1 MMQTMKKYYIGL
13 LTVVMLFTCCGSRTM
28 QQLEQLETRI
38 DHVPDSVLHELSSM
52 DGTIKWGEAR
62 ALHALL
68 TVRAQDKC
76 DLLTGNDSLITIAT
90 NYYGKR
96 GNPERRLFA
105 HIYAGRV
112 YSAAGNSQKAIELY
126 TEALKYEDQT
136 DNYYALGL
144 LYSDIATEYS
154 WAYDYVQAIE
164 NKKQALYYYEQ
175 AGKERHQI
183 LAKSSLGL
191 YYLNSNNYVEA
202 EPYLTEVLAW
212 GELNDDEY
220 IVKNTLGDLCSL
232 YDETRNYEKLSK
244 IYTAYPLEKLEQ
256 NSRNYG
262 IASFYYIQQNNP
274 EQANELL
281 QKAWELSKT
290 PTDTS
295 FLWHRQYL
303 INKYQN
309 NINVAL
315 RSAEELAIYN
325 DSLSKISQLE
335 LLLKAQRDY
344 YQSELQLSEIK
355 NQNRRLTIVLLLF
368 STLLIFFIPWFI
380 YKNRARMR
388 EDRIREHVDALN
400 ELRYKLS
407 KKDEQMNETVQALQ
421 TQKSNART
429 LEIKLSELFHEQ
441 YKMLNDLC
449 ATYYANPKNKNKI
462 VQEFESVVEGFS
474 GNDYFKLEELIN
486 KYKNDVIFLLRR
498 ELPNFKENDYKL
510 ICYFCAGFSIKT
522 ISVITKKTED
532 TLWVYKGRLIKK
544 ILESDAPSKGI
555 ILANI
560 PQNTKTNS

>member
-1 MMQTMKKYYIGL
+1 MNKTLLLGVVSIMLIGCGNNTMR
-13 LTVVMLFTCCGSRTM
+13 S
-28 QQLEQLETRI
+28 LEQLETRI

-96 GNPERRLFA
+96 GTPERRLFA

-144 LYSDIATEYS
+144 LYSDIALEYS
-154 WAYDYVQAIE
+154 WAYDYAQAIE
-164 NKKQALYYYEQ
+164 NMEKSLNYYEQ

-183 LAKSSLGL
+183 LSKSSLGL

-220 IVKNTLGDLCSL
+220 IVKNTMGYLCSL

-244 IYTAYPLEKLEQ
+244 IYAAHPLEKLEQ

-262 IASFYYIQQNNP
+262 IASYYYIQQNNP
-274 EQANELL
+274 EKATELL
-281 QKAWELSKT
+281 QKAWNLSKT

-295 FLWHRQYL
+295 FLWHREYKINNNLGDYKNAL
-303 INKYQN
+303 INFKHLFY
-309 NINVAL
+309 
-315 RSAEELAIYN
+315 YH
-325 DSLSKISQLE
+325 DSLLGKTLQQP
-335 LLLKAQRDY
+335 LLKAQRDY

-355 NQNRRLTIVLLLF
+355 NQNRRLTIVLLSF
-368 STLLIFFIPWFI
+368 SALLIFFIPWFI
-380 YKNRARMR
+380 YKNRVRMR

-441 YKMLNDLC
+441 YKILNDLC
-449 ATYYANPKNKNKI
+449 ATYYENSKNKNKI

-498 ELPNFKENDYKL
+498 ELPNFKEKDFKL
-510 ICYFCAGFSIKT
+510 LCYFCAGFSVKT
-522 ISVITKKTED
+522 ISVITKQKEE

-544 ILESDAPSKGI
+544 ILESDAPSKDI

>member
-1 MMQTMKKYYIGL
+1 MLIGCGNNTMR
-13 LTVVMLFTCCGSRTM
+13 S
-28 QQLEQLETRI
+28 LEQLETRI

-52 DGTIKWGEAR
+52 DATIKWGEAR

-96 GNPERRLFA
+96 GTPERRLFA

-144 LYSDIATEYS
+144 LYSDIALEYS
-154 WAYDYVQAIE
+154 WAYDYAQAIE
-164 NKKQALYYYEQ
+164 NMEKSLNYYEQ

-183 LAKSSLGL
+183 LSKSSLGL

-220 IVKNTLGDLCSL
+220 IVKNTMGYLCSL

-244 IYTAYPLEKLEQ
+244 LYAAYPLEKLEQ

-262 IASFYYIQQNNP
+262 IASYYYIQQNNP
-274 EQANELL
+274 EKATELL
-281 QKAWELSKT
+281 QKAWNLSKT

-295 FLWHRQYL
+295 FLWHREYKINNNLGDYKNAL
-303 INKYQN
+303 INFKHLFY
-309 NINVAL
+309 
-315 RSAEELAIYN
+315 YH
-325 DSLSKISQLE
+325 DSLLGKTLQQP
-335 LLLKAQRDY
+335 LLKAQRDY

-355 NQNRRLTIVLLLF
+355 NQNRRLTIVLLSF
-368 STLLIFFIPWFI
+368 SALLIFFIPWFI
-380 YKNRARMR
+380 YKNRVRMR

-449 ATYYANPKNKNKI
+449 ATYYANSKNKNKI

-498 ELPNFKENDYKL
+498 ELPNFKEKDFKL
-510 ICYFCAGFSIKT
+510 LCYFCAGFSVKT
-522 ISVITKKTED
+522 ISVITKQKEE

-544 ILESDAPSKGI
+544 ILESDAPSKDI

>member
-1 MMQTMKKYYIGL
+1 MQTMKKYYIGL

-28 QQLEQLETRI
+28 RSLEQLETRI
-38 DHVPDSVLHELSSM
+38 DHVPDLVLHELSSM
-52 DGTIKWGEAR
+52 DATIKWGEAR

-76 DLLTGNDSLITIAT
+76 DMLTGNDSLITIAT

-96 GNPERRLFA
+96 GNLERRLFA

-154 WAYDYVQAIE
+154 WAYDYAQAIE
-164 NKKQALYYYEQ
+164 NMKKSLNYYEQ

-244 IYTAYPLEKLEQ
+244 IYAAYPLELLEQ

-274 EQANELL
+274 EQATELL

-295 FLWHRQYL
+295 FLWHREYKINNNLGDYKNAL
-303 INKYQN
+303 INFKHLFY
-309 NINVAL
+309 
-315 RSAEELAIYN
+315 YH
-325 DSLSKISQLE
+325 DSLLGKTLQQP
-335 LLLKAQRDY
+335 LLKAQRDY

-355 NQNRRLTIVLLLF
+355 NQNRRLTIVLLSF
-368 STLLIFFIPWFI
+368 SALLIFFIPWFI
-380 YKNRARMR
+380 YKNRVRMR

-449 ATYYANPKNKNKI
+449 ATYYANSKNKNKI

-498 ELPNFKENDYKL
+498 ELPNFKEKDFKL
-510 ICYFCAGFSIKT
+510 LCYFCAGFSVKT
-522 ISVITKKTED
+522 ISVITKQKEE

-544 ILESDAPSKGI
+544 ILESDAPSKDI

>member
-1 MMQTMKKYYIGL
+1 MNKTLLLGVVSIMLIGCGNNTMR
-13 LTVVMLFTCCGSRTM
+13 S
-28 QQLEQLETRI
+28 LEQLETRI
-38 DHVPDSVLHELSSM
+38 DHVPDSVLSVLNSM
-52 DGTIKWGEAR
+52 ESGFLTGEPR
-62 ALHALL
+62 ALYALL

-96 GNPERRLFA
+96 GNLERRLFA

-164 NKKQALYYYEQ
+164 NKKQALYYYGQ

-191 YYLNSNNYVEA
+191 YYLNSSNYVEA
-202 EPYLTEVLAW
+202 ERYLTEVLAW

-220 IVKNTLGDLCSL
+220 IVKKTLGNLCSL

-244 IYTAYPLEKLEQ
+244 IYAAYPLEKLEQ

-262 IASFYYIQQNNP
+262 IASYYYIQQNNP
-274 EQANELL
+274 EKATELL

-315 RSAEELAIYN
+315 RSTEELAIYN

-355 NQNRRLTIVLLLF
+355 NQNRRLTIVLLSF

-380 YKNRARMR
+380 YKNRVRMR

-449 ATYYANPKNKNKI
+449 ATYYENSKNKNKI

-522 ISVITKKTED
+522 ISVITKKKED

>member
-1 MMQTMKKYYIGL
+1 MY
-13 LTVVMLFTCCGSRTM
+13 
-28 QQLEQLETRI
+28 QLEQLEARI
-38 DHVPDSVLHELSSM
+38 DSVPDSVLTVLNSM
-52 DGTIKWGEAR
+52 ESGFRTGEPR

-96 GNPERRLFA
+96 GNLERRLFA

-144 LYSDIATEYS
+144 LYSDIALEYS

-164 NKKQALYYYEQ
+164 NMEKSLNYYEQ

-191 YYLNSNNYVEA
+191 YYLNSSNYVEA
-202 EPYLTEVLAW
+202 ERYLTEVLAW

-220 IVKNTLGDLCSL
+220 IVKKTLGNLCSL

-244 IYTAYPLEKLEQ
+244 IYAAYPLEKLEQ

-262 IASFYYIQQNNP
+262 IASYYYIQQNNP
-274 EQANELL
+274 EKATELL

-315 RSAEELAIYN
+315 RSTEELAIYN

-355 NQNRRLTIVLLLF
+355 NQNRRLTIVLLSF

-380 YKNRARMR
+380 YKNRVRMR

-449 ATYYANPKNKNKI
+449 ATYYENSKNKNKI

-522 ISVITKKTED
+522 ISVITKKKED

>member
-1 MMQTMKKYYIGL
+1 MNKTLLLGVVSIMLIG
-13 LTVVMLFTCCGSRTM
+13 CGSRTM
-28 QQLEQLETRI
+28 QQLEQLEARI
-38 DHVPDSVLHELSSM
+38 DYVPDSVLSVLDSM
-52 DGTIKWGEAR
+52 ESGFRTGEAR

-76 DLLTGNDSLITIAT
+76 DLLTGNDSIITIAT

-96 GNPERRLFA
+96 GNPERRLFT

-126 TEALKYEDQT
+126 TEALKYKDQT

-164 NKKQALYYYEQ
+164 YMDKALLYYERTQ
-175 AGKERHQI
+175 KERHKV
-183 LAKSSLGL
+183 LAKASLGL
-191 YYLNSNNYVEA
+191 YHLNNHNHQKAEHYLK
-202 EPYLTEVLAW
+202 EVLAW
-212 GELNDDEY
+212 GELNSDKY
-220 IVKNTLGDLCSL
+220 IITIALSRLCSI
-232 YDETRNYEKLSK
+232 YDETSNYLQLSK
-244 IYTAYPLEKLEQ
+244 LYANYPLEMLEQ

-262 IASFYYIQQNNP
+262 IASYYYIQQNNP
-274 EQANELL
+274 EKATELL

-295 FLWHRQYL
+295 FLWHREYKINNNLGDYKNAL
-303 INKYQN
+303 INFKHLFYYQ
-309 NINVAL
+309 
-315 RSAEELAIYN
+315 
-325 DSLSKISQLE
+325 DSLLGKTLQQP
-335 LLLKAQRDY
+335 LLKAQRDY

-355 NQNRRLTIVLLLF
+355 NQNRRLTIVLLSF

-380 YKNRARMR
+380 YKNRVRMR

-449 ATYYANPKNKNKI
+449 ATYYENSKNKNKI

-498 ELPNFKENDYKL
+498 ELPNFKEKDFRL
-510 ICYFCAGFSIKT
+510 LCYFCAGFSVKT
-522 ISVITKKTED
+522 ISVITKKKED

>member
-1 MMQTMKKYYIGL
+1 MNKTLLLGVVSIMLIGCGNNTMR
-13 LTVVMLFTCCGSRTM
+13 S
-28 QQLEQLETRI
+28 LEQLETRI

-76 DLLTGNDSLITIAT
+76 DLLTGNDSIITIAT

-96 GNPERRLFA
+96 GNLERRLFA

-126 TEALKYEDQT
+126 TEVLKYEDQT

-144 LYSDIATEYS
+144 LYSDIALEYS
-154 WAYDYVQAIE
+154 WAYDYAQAIE
-164 NKKQALYYYEQ
+164 NMEKSLNYYEQ

-262 IASFYYIQQNNP
+262 IASYYYIQQNNP

-295 FLWHRQYL
+295 FLWHREYKINNNLGDYKNAL
-303 INKYQN
+303 INFKHLFY
-309 NINVAL
+309 
-315 RSAEELAIYN
+315 YH
-325 DSLSKISQLE
+325 DSLLGKTLQQP
-335 LLLKAQRDY
+335 LLKAQRDY

-355 NQNRRLTIVLLLF
+355 NQNRRLTIVLLSF

-380 YKNRARMR
+380 YKNRVRMR
-388 EDRIREHVDALN
+388 EDRIREQVDALN

-449 ATYYANPKNKNKI
+449 ATYYENSKNKNKI

-522 ISVITKKTED
+522 ISVITKKKED

>member
-1 MMQTMKKYYIGL
+1 MLIGCGNNTMR
-13 LTVVMLFTCCGSRTM
+13 S
-28 QQLEQLETRI
+28 LEQLETRI

-52 DGTIKWGEAR
+52 DATIKWGEAR

-96 GNPERRLFA
+96 GTPERRLFA

-144 LYSDIATEYS
+144 LYSDIALEYS
-154 WAYDYVQAIE
+154 WAYDYAQAIE
-164 NKKQALYYYEQ
+164 NMEKSLNYYEQ

-183 LAKSSLGL
+183 LSKSSLGL

-220 IVKNTLGDLCSL
+220 IVKNTMGYLCSL

-244 IYTAYPLEKLEQ
+244 IYAAYPLEKLEQ

-262 IASFYYIQQNNP
+262 IASYYYIQQNNP
-274 EQANELL
+274 EKATELL
-281 QKAWELSKT
+281 QKAWNLSKT

-295 FLWHRQYL
+295 FLWHREYKINNNLGDYKNAL
-303 INKYQN
+303 INFKHLFY
-309 NINVAL
+309 
-315 RSAEELAIYN
+315 YH
-325 DSLSKISQLE
+325 DSLLGKTLQQP
-335 LLLKAQRDY
+335 LLKAQRDY

-355 NQNRRLTIVLLLF
+355 NQNRRLTIVLLSF
-368 STLLIFFIPWFI
+368 SALLIFFIPWFI
-380 YKNRARMR
+380 YKNRVRMR

-449 ATYYANPKNKNKI
+449 ATYYANSKNKNKI

-498 ELPNFKENDYKL
+498 ELPNFKEKDFKL
-510 ICYFCAGFSIKT
+510 LCYFCAGFSVKT
-522 ISVITKKTED
+522 ISVITKQKEE

-544 ILESDAPSKGI
+544 ILESDAPSKDI

>member
-1 MMQTMKKYYIGL
+1 MNKTLLLGVVSIMLIGCGNNTMR
-13 LTVVMLFTCCGSRTM
+13 S
-28 QQLEQLETRI
+28 LEQLETRI
-38 DHVPDSVLHELSSM
+38 DHVPDSVLSVLNSM
-52 DGTIKWGEAR
+52 ESGFLTGEPR
-62 ALHALL
+62 ALYALL

-96 GNPERRLFA
+96 GNLERRLFA
-105 HIYAGRV
+105 HFYAGRV

-164 NKKQALYYYEQ
+164 NKKQTLYYYEQ

-191 YYLNSNNYVEA
+191 YYLNSNNYVDA

-220 IVKNTLGDLCSL
+220 IVKNTLGNLCSL

-244 IYTAYPLEKLEQ
+244 IYAAYPLEKLEQ

-274 EQANELL
+274 EKATELL

-421 TQKSNART
+421 TQKLNART

-441 YKMLNDLC
+441 YKILNDLC
-449 ATYYANPKNKNKI
+449 ATYYANSKNKNKI

-522 ISVITKKTED
+522 ISVITKKKED
-532 TLWVYKGRLIKK
+532 TLWVYKGRLIKT

>member
-1 MMQTMKKYYIGL
+1 MNKTLLLGVVSIMLIGCGNNTMR
-13 LTVVMLFTCCGSRTM
+13 S
-28 QQLEQLETRI
+28 LEQLETRI

-52 DGTIKWGEAR
+52 DATIKWGEAR

-96 GNPERRLFA
+96 GTPERRLFA

-144 LYSDIATEYS
+144 LYSDIALEYS
-154 WAYDYVQAIE
+154 WAYDYAQAIE
-164 NKKQALYYYEQ
+164 NMEKSLNYYEQ

-183 LAKSSLGL
+183 LSKSSLGL

-220 IVKNTLGDLCSL
+220 IVKNTMGYLCSL

-244 IYTAYPLEKLEQ
+244 IYAAYPLEKLEQ

-262 IASFYYIQQNNP
+262 IASYYYIQQNNP
-274 EQANELL
+274 EKATELL
-281 QKAWELSKT
+281 QKAWNLSKT

-295 FLWHRQYL
+295 FLWHREYKINNNLGDYKNAL
-303 INKYQN
+303 INFKHLFY
-309 NINVAL
+309 
-315 RSAEELAIYN
+315 YH
-325 DSLSKISQLE
+325 DSLLGKTLQQP
-335 LLLKAQRDY
+335 LLKAQRDY

-355 NQNRRLTIVLLLF
+355 NQNRRLTIVLF
-368 STLLIFFIPWFI
+368 SFSALLIFFIPWFI
-380 YKNRARMR
+380 YKNRVRMR

-449 ATYYANPKNKNKI
+449 ATYYANSKNKNKI

-498 ELPNFKENDYKL
+498 ELPNFKEKDFKL
-510 ICYFCAGFSIKT
+510 LCYFCAGFSVKT
-522 ISVITKKTED
+522 ISVITKQKEE

-544 ILESDAPSKGI
+544 ILESDAPSKDI

>member
-1 MMQTMKKYYIGL
+1 MQTMKKYYIGL

-52 DGTIKWGEAR
+52 DATIKWGEAR

-96 GNPERRLFA
+96 GTPERRLFA

-144 LYSDIATEYS
+144 LYSDIALEYS
-154 WAYDYVQAIE
+154 WAYDYAQAIE
-164 NKKQALYYYEQ
+164 NMEKSLNYYEQ

-183 LAKSSLGL
+183 LSKSSLGL

-220 IVKNTLGDLCSL
+220 IVKNTMGYLCSL

-244 IYTAYPLEKLEQ
+244 IYAAYPLEKLEQ

-262 IASFYYIQQNNP
+262 IASYYYIQQNNP
-274 EQANELL
+274 EKATELL
-281 QKAWELSKT
+281 QKAWNLSKT

-295 FLWHRQYL
+295 FLWHREYKINNNLGDYKNAL
-303 INKYQN
+303 INFKHLFY
-309 NINVAL
+309 
-315 RSAEELAIYN
+315 YH
-325 DSLSKISQLE
+325 DSLLGKTLQQP
-335 LLLKAQRDY
+335 LLKAQRDY

-355 NQNRRLTIVLLLF
+355 NQNRRLTIVLLSF
-368 STLLIFFIPWFI
+368 SALLIFFIPWFI
-380 YKNRARMR
+380 YKNRVRMR

-449 ATYYANPKNKNKI
+449 ATYYANSKNKNKI

-498 ELPNFKENDYKL
+498 ELPNFKEKDFKL
-510 ICYFCAGFSIKT
+510 LCYFCAGFSVKT
-522 ISVITKKTED
+522 ISVITKQKEE

-544 ILESDAPSKGI
+544 ILESDAPSKDI

>member
-1 MMQTMKKYYIGL
+1 MIGCWAHARRKFVEALDEDKKHASEALVYIGKL
-13 LTVVMLFTCCGSRTM
+13 YGIEKEM
-28 QQLEQLETRI
+28 QE
-38 DHVPDSVLHELSSM
+38 V
-52 DGTIKWGEAR
+52 
-62 ALHALL
+62 
-68 TVRAQDKC
+68 
-76 DLLTGNDSLITIAT
+76 
-90 NYYGKR
+90 
-96 GNPERRLFA
+96 
-105 HIYAGRV
+105 
-112 YSAAGNSQKAIELY
+112 
-126 TEALKYEDQT
+126 
-136 DNYYALGL
+136 GL
-144 LYSDIATEYS
+144 LYSDIALEYS
-154 WAYDYVQAIE
+154 WAYDYAQAIE
-164 NKKQALYYYEQ
+164 NMKKSLNYYEQ

-244 IYTAYPLEKLEQ
+244 IYAAYPLELLEQ

-274 EQANELL
+274 EQATELL

-295 FLWHRQYL
+295 FLWHREYKINNNLGDYKNAL
-303 INKYQN
+303 INFKHLFY
-309 NINVAL
+309 
-315 RSAEELAIYN
+315 YH
-325 DSLSKISQLE
+325 DSLLGKTLQQP
-335 LLLKAQRDY
+335 LLKAQRDY

-355 NQNRRLTIVLLLF
+355 NQNRRLTIVLLSF
-368 STLLIFFIPWFI
+368 SALLIFFIPWFI
-380 YKNRARMR
+380 YKNRVRMR

-441 YKMLNDLC
+441 YKILNDLC
-449 ATYYANPKNKNKI
+449 ATYYENSKNKNKI

-498 ELPNFKENDYKL
+498 ELPNFKEKDFRL
-510 ICYFCAGFSIKT
+510 LCYFCAGFSVKT
-522 ISVITKKTED
+522 ISVITKKKED

>member
-1 MMQTMKKYYIGL
+1 MLIGCGNNTMR
-13 LTVVMLFTCCGSRTM
+13 S
-28 QQLEQLETRI
+28 LEQLETRI

-76 DLLTGNDSLITIAT
+76 DLLTGNDSIITIAT

-96 GNPERRLFA
+96 GNLERRLFA

-126 TEALKYEDQT
+126 TEALKYKDQT

-144 LYSDIATEYS
+144 LYSDIALEYS
-154 WAYDYVQAIE
+154 WAYDYAQAIE
-164 NKKQALYYYEQ
+164 NMKKSLNYYEQ

-244 IYTAYPLEKLEQ
+244 IYAAYPLELLEQ

-274 EQANELL
+274 EQATELL

-295 FLWHRQYL
+295 FLWHREYKINNNLGDYKNAL
-303 INKYQN
+303 INFKHLFY
-309 NINVAL
+309 
-315 RSAEELAIYN
+315 YH
-325 DSLSKISQLE
+325 DSLLGKTLQQP
-335 LLLKAQRDY
+335 LLKAQRDY

-355 NQNRRLTIVLLLF
+355 NQNRRLTIVLLSF
-368 STLLIFFIPWFI
+368 SALLIFFIPWFI
-380 YKNRARMR
+380 YKNRVRMR

-441 YKMLNDLC
+441 YKILNDLC
-449 ATYYANPKNKNKI
+449 ATYYENSKNKNKI

-498 ELPNFKENDYKL
+498 ELPNFKEKDFKL
-510 ICYFCAGFSIKT
+510 LCYFCAGFSVKT
-522 ISVITKKTED
+522 ISVITKQKEE

-544 ILESDAPSKGI
+544 ILESDAPSKDI

>member
-1 MMQTMKKYYIGL
+1 MNKTLLLGVVSIMLIGCGNNTMR
-13 LTVVMLFTCCGSRTM
+13 S
-28 QQLEQLETRI
+28 LEQLETRI

-76 DLLTGNDSLITIAT
+76 DLLTGNDSIITIAT

-96 GNPERRLFA
+96 GNLERRLFA

-144 LYSDIATEYS
+144 LYSDIALEYS

-164 NKKQALYYYEQ
+164 NMEKSLNYYEQ

-202 EPYLTEVLAW
+202 ERYLTEVLAW

-220 IVKNTLGDLCSL
+220 IVKKTLGNLCSL

-244 IYTAYPLEKLEQ
+244 IYAAYPLEKLEQ

-262 IASFYYIQQNNP
+262 IASYYYIQQNNP
-274 EQANELL
+274 EKATELL

-355 NQNRRLTIVLLLF
+355 NQNRRLTIVLLSF

-380 YKNRARMR
+380 YKNRVRMR

-449 ATYYANPKNKNKI
+449 ATYYENSKNKNKI

-522 ISVITKKTED
+522 ISVITKKKED

>member
-1 MMQTMKKYYIGL
+1 MNKTLLLGVVSIMLIGCGNNTMR
-13 LTVVMLFTCCGSRTM
+13 S
-28 QQLEQLETRI
+28 LEQLEARI
-38 DHVPDSVLHELSSM
+38 DHVPDSVLSVLNSM
-52 DGTIKWGEAR
+52 ESGFLTGEPR
-62 ALHALL
+62 ALYALL

-126 TEALKYEDQT
+126 TEALKYKDQT

-164 NKKQALYYYEQ
+164 NKKQALYYYGQ

-191 YYLNSNNYVEA
+191 YYLNSSNYVEA
-202 EPYLTEVLAW
+202 ERYLTEVLAW

-220 IVKNTLGDLCSL
+220 IVKKTLGNLCSL

-244 IYTAYPLEKLEQ
+244 IYAAYPLEKLEQ

-262 IASFYYIQQNNP
+262 IASYYYIQQNNP
-274 EQANELL
+274 EKATELL

-315 RSAEELAIYN
+315 RSTEELAIYN

-355 NQNRRLTIVLLLF
+355 NQNRRLTIVLLSF

-380 YKNRARMR
+380 YKNRVRMR

-449 ATYYANPKNKNKI
+449 ATYYENSKNKNKI

-498 ELPNFKENDYKL
+498 ELSNFKENDYKL

-522 ISVITKKTED
+522 ISVITKKKED

>member
-1 MMQTMKKYYIGL
+1 MQTMKKYYIGL

-38 DHVPDSVLHELSSM
+38 DHVPDSVLSVLNSM
-52 DGTIKWGEAR
+52 ESGFLTGEPR

-144 LYSDIATEYS
+144 LYSDIALEYS
-154 WAYDYVQAIE
+154 WAYDYAQAIE
-164 NKKQALYYYEQ
+164 NMKKSLNYYEQ

-244 IYTAYPLEKLEQ
+244 IYAAYPLELLEQ

-274 EQANELL
+274 EQATELL

-295 FLWHRQYL
+295 FLWHREYKINNNLGDYKNAL
-303 INKYQN
+303 INFKHLFYYQ
-309 NINVAL
+309 
-315 RSAEELAIYN
+315 
-325 DSLSKISQLE
+325 DSLLGKTLQQP
-335 LLLKAQRDY
+335 LLKAQRDY

-355 NQNRRLTIVLLLF
+355 NQNRRLTIVLLSF

-380 YKNRARMR
+380 YKNRVRMR

-441 YKMLNDLC
+441 YKILNDLC
-449 ATYYANPKNKNKI
+449 ATYYENSKNKNKI

-498 ELPNFKENDYKL
+498 ELPNFKEKDFRL
-510 ICYFCAGFSIKT
+510 LCYFCAGFSVKT
-522 ISVITKKTED
+522 ISVITKKKED

>member
-1 MMQTMKKYYIGL
+1 MKKYIEL
-13 LTVVMLFTCCGSRTM
+13 LVALMLFTCCGSRTM
-28 QQLEQLETRI
+28 QQLEQLEARI
-38 DHVPDSVLHELSSM
+38 DYVPDSVLSVLDSM
-52 DGTIKWGEAR
+52 ESGFRTGEPR

-96 GNPERRLFA
+96 GTPERRLFA

-164 NKKQALYYYEQ
+164 NKKQALYYYGQ

-191 YYLNSNNYVEA
+191 YYLNSSNYVEA
-202 EPYLTEVLAW
+202 ERYLTEVLAW

-220 IVKNTLGDLCSL
+220 IVKKTLGNLCSL

-244 IYTAYPLEKLEQ
+244 IYAAYPLEKLEQ

-262 IASFYYIQQNNP
+262 IASYYYIQQNNP
-274 EQANELL
+274 EKATELL

-315 RSAEELAIYN
+315 RSTEELAIYN

-355 NQNRRLTIVLLLF
+355 NQNRRLTIVLLSF

-380 YKNRARMR
+380 YKNRMRMR

-449 ATYYANPKNKNKI
+449 ATYYENSKNKNKI

-522 ISVITKKTED
+522 ISVITKKKED

>member
-1 MMQTMKKYYIGL
+1 MNKTLLLGVVSIMLIGCGNNTMR
-13 LTVVMLFTCCGSRTM
+13 S
-28 QQLEQLETRI
+28 LEQLERRI
-38 DHVPDSVLHELSSM
+38 DHVPDSVLSVLDSM
-52 DGTIKWGEAR
+52 ESGFRTGEAR

-76 DLLTGNDSLITIAT
+76 DLLTGNDSLITKAT

-105 HIYAGRV
+105 HFYAGRV

-164 NKKQALYYYEQ
+164 NMEKSLNYYEQ

-183 LAKSSLGL
+183 LSKSSLGL

-220 IVKNTLGDLCSL
+220 IVKNTMGYLCSL

-244 IYTAYPLEKLEQ
+244 IYAAYPLEKLEQ

-262 IASFYYIQQNNP
+262 IASYYYIQQNNP
-274 EQANELL
+274 EKATELL
-281 QKAWELSKT
+281 QKAWNLSKT

-295 FLWHRQYL
+295 FLWHREYKINNNLGDYKNAL
-303 INKYQN
+303 INFKHLFY
-309 NINVAL
+309 
-315 RSAEELAIYN
+315 YH
-325 DSLSKISQLE
+325 DSLLGKTLQQP
-335 LLLKAQRDY
+335 LLKAQRDY

-355 NQNRRLTIVLLLF
+355 NQNRRLTIVLLSF
-368 STLLIFFIPWFI
+368 SALLIFFIPWFI
-380 YKNRARMR
+380 YKNRVRMR

-449 ATYYANPKNKNKI
+449 ATYYANSKNKNKI

-498 ELPNFKENDYKL
+498 ELPNFKEKDFKL
-510 ICYFCAGFSIKT
+510 LCYFCAGFSVKT
-522 ISVITKKTED
+522 ISVITKQKEE

-544 ILESDAPSKGI
+544 ILESDAPSKDI

>member
-1 MMQTMKKYYIGL
+1 MNKTLLLGVVSIMLIGCGNNTMR
-13 LTVVMLFTCCGSRTM
+13 S
-28 QQLEQLETRI
+28 LEQLETRI

-52 DGTIKWGEAR
+52 DATIKWGEAR

-96 GNPERRLFA
+96 GTPERRLFA

-144 LYSDIATEYS
+144 LYSDIALEYS
-154 WAYDYVQAIE
+154 WAYDYAQAIE
-164 NKKQALYYYEQ
+164 NMEKSLNYYEQ

-183 LAKSSLGL
+183 LSKSSLGL

-220 IVKNTLGDLCSL
+220 IVKNTMGYLCSL

-244 IYTAYPLEKLEQ
+244 IYAAYPLEKLEQ

-262 IASFYYIQQNNP
+262 IASYYYIQQNNP
-274 EQANELL
+274 EKATELL
-281 QKAWELSKT
+281 QKAWNLSKT

-295 FLWHRQYL
+295 FLWHREYKINNNLGDYKNAL
-303 INKYQN
+303 INFKHLFY
-309 NINVAL
+309 
-315 RSAEELAIYN
+315 YH
-325 DSLSKISQLE
+325 DSLLGKTLQQP
-335 LLLKAQRDY
+335 LLKAQRDY

-355 NQNRRLTIVLLLF
+355 NQNRRLTIVLLSF
-368 STLLIFFIPWFI
+368 SALLIFFIPWFI
-380 YKNRARMR
+380 YKNRVRMR

-449 ATYYANPKNKNKI
+449 ATYYANSKNKNKI

-498 ELPNFKENDYKL
+498 ELPNFKEKDFRL
-510 ICYFCAGFSIKT
+510 LCYFCAGFSVKT
-522 ISVITKKTED
+522 ISVITKKKED

>member
-1 MMQTMKKYYIGL
+1 MNKTLLLGVVSIMLIGCGNNTMR
-13 LTVVMLFTCCGSRTM
+13 S
-28 QQLEQLETRI
+28 LEQLETRI
-38 DHVPDSVLHELSSM
+38 DHVPDSVLSVLNSM
-52 DGTIKWGEAR
+52 ESGFLTGEPR
-62 ALHALL
+62 ALYALL
-68 TVRAQDKC
+68 TVRSQDKC

-126 TEALKYEDQT
+126 TEALKFEDQT

-144 LYSDIATEYS
+144 LYSDIALEYS
-154 WAYDYVQAIE
+154 WAYDYAQAIE
-164 NKKQALYYYEQ
+164 NMEKSLNYYEQ

-262 IASFYYIQQNNP
+262 IASYYYIQQNNP
-274 EQANELL
+274 EQATELL

-295 FLWHRQYL
+295 FLWHREYKINNNLGDYKNAL
-303 INKYQN
+303 INFKHLFY
-309 NINVAL
+309 
-315 RSAEELAIYN
+315 YH
-325 DSLSKISQLE
+325 DSLLGKTLQQP
-335 LLLKAQRDY
+335 LLKAQRDY

-355 NQNRRLTIVLLLF
+355 NQNRRLTIVLLSF

-380 YKNRARMR
+380 YKNRVRMR

-449 ATYYANPKNKNKI
+449 ATYYENSKNKNKI

-474 GNDYFKLEELIN
+474 GKDYFKLEELIN

-498 ELPNFKENDYKL
+498 ELLNFKEKDFRL
-510 ICYFCAGFSIKT
+510 LCYFCAGFSVKT
-522 ISVITKKTED
+522 ISVITKQKED

>member
-1 MMQTMKKYYIGL
+1 MNKTLLLGVVSIMLIGCGNNTMR
-13 LTVVMLFTCCGSRTM
+13 S
-28 QQLEQLETRI
+28 LEQLETRI

-76 DLLTGNDSLITIAT
+76 DLLTGNDSIITIAT

-126 TEALKYEDQT
+126 TEALKYKDQT

-144 LYSDIATEYS
+144 LYSDIALEYS
-154 WAYDYVQAIE
+154 WAYDYAQAIE
-164 NKKQALYYYEQ
+164 NMKKSLNYYEQ

-244 IYTAYPLEKLEQ
+244 IYAAYPLELLEQ

-274 EQANELL
+274 EQATELL

-295 FLWHRQYL
+295 FLWHREYKINNNLGDYKNAL
-303 INKYQN
+303 INFKHLFY
-309 NINVAL
+309 
-315 RSAEELAIYN
+315 YH
-325 DSLSKISQLE
+325 DSLLGKTLQQP
-335 LLLKAQRDY
+335 LLKAQRDY

-355 NQNRRLTIVLLLF
+355 NQNRRLTIVLLSF
-368 STLLIFFIPWFI
+368 SALLIFFIPWFI
-380 YKNRARMR
+380 YKNRVRMR

-441 YKMLNDLC
+441 YKMLNDMC
-449 ATYYANPKNKNKI
+449 ATYYANSKNKNKI

-498 ELPNFKENDYKL
+498 ELPNFKEKDFKL
-510 ICYFCAGFSIKT
+510 LCYFCAGFSVKT
-522 ISVITKKTED
+522 ISVITKKKED

-544 ILESDAPSKGI
+544 ILESDAPSKDI

>member
-1 MMQTMKKYYIGL
+1 MNKTLLLGVVSIMLIGCGNNTMR
-13 LTVVMLFTCCGSRTM
+13 S
-28 QQLEQLETRI
+28 LEQLETRI

-52 DGTIKWGEAR
+52 DATIKWGEAR

-96 GNPERRLFA
+96 GTPERRLFA

-144 LYSDIATEYS
+144 LYSDIALEYS
-154 WAYDYVQAIE
+154 WAYDYAQAIE
-164 NKKQALYYYEQ
+164 NMEKSLNYYEQ

-183 LAKSSLGL
+183 LSKSSLGL

-220 IVKNTLGDLCSL
+220 IVKNTMGYLCSL

-244 IYTAYPLEKLEQ
+244 IYAAYPLEKLEQ

-262 IASFYYIQQNNP
+262 IASYYYIQQNNP
-274 EQANELL
+274 EKATELL
-281 QKAWELSKT
+281 QKAWNLSKT

-295 FLWHRQYL
+295 FLWHREYKINNNLGDYKNAL
-303 INKYQN
+303 INFKHLFY
-309 NINVAL
+309 
-315 RSAEELAIYN
+315 YH
-325 DSLSKISQLE
+325 DSLLGKTLQQP
-335 LLLKAQRDY
+335 LLKAQRDY

-355 NQNRRLTIVLLLF
+355 NQNRRLTIVLLSF
-368 STLLIFFIPWFI
+368 SALLIFFIPWFI
-380 YKNRARMR
+380 YKNRVRMR

-449 ATYYANPKNKNKI
+449 ATYYANSKNKNKI

-498 ELPNFKENDYKL
+498 ELPNFKEKDFKL
-510 ICYFCAGFSIKT
+510 LCYFCAGFSVKT
-522 ISVITKKTED
+522 ISVITKQKEE

-544 ILESDAPSKGI
+544 ILESDAPSKDI

>member
-1 MMQTMKKYYIGL
+1 MQTMKKYYIGL

-96 GNPERRLFA
+96 GTPERRLFA

-144 LYSDIATEYS
+144 LYSDIALEYS
-154 WAYDYVQAIE
+154 WAYDYAQAIE
-164 NKKQALYYYEQ
+164 NMEKSLNYYEQ

-183 LAKSSLGL
+183 LSKSSLGL

-220 IVKNTLGDLCSL
+220 IVKNTMGYLCSL

-244 IYTAYPLEKLEQ
+244 IYAAYPLEKLEQ

-262 IASFYYIQQNNP
+262 IASYYYIQQNNP
-274 EQANELL
+274 EKATELL
-281 QKAWELSKT
+281 QKAWNLSKT

-295 FLWHRQYL
+295 FLWHREYKINNNLGDYKNAL
-303 INKYQN
+303 INFKHLFY
-309 NINVAL
+309 
-315 RSAEELAIYN
+315 YH
-325 DSLSKISQLE
+325 DSLLGKTLQQP
-335 LLLKAQRDY
+335 LLKAQRDY

-355 NQNRRLTIVLLLF
+355 NQNRRLTIVLLSF
-368 STLLIFFIPWFI
+368 SALLIFFIPWFI
-380 YKNRARMR
+380 YKNRVRMR

-441 YKMLNDLC
+441 YKILNDLC
-449 ATYYANPKNKNKI
+449 ATYYENSKNKNKI

-498 ELPNFKENDYKL
+498 ELPNFKEKDFKL
-510 ICYFCAGFSIKT
+510 LCYFCAGFSVKT
-522 ISVITKKTED
+522 ISVITKQKEE

-544 ILESDAPSKGI
+544 ILESDAPSKDI

>member
-1 MMQTMKKYYIGL
+1 MNKTLLLGVVSIMLIGCGNNTMR
-13 LTVVMLFTCCGSRTM
+13 S
-28 QQLEQLETRI
+28 LEQLETRI

-76 DLLTGNDSLITIAT
+76 DLLTGNDSIITIAT

-96 GNPERRLFA
+96 GNLERRLFA

-144 LYSDIATEYS
+144 LYSDIALEYS

-164 NKKQALYYYEQ
+164 NMEKSLNYYGQ

-262 IASFYYIQQNNP
+262 IASYYYIQQNNP
-274 EQANELL
+274 EQATELL

-295 FLWHRQYL
+295 FLWHREYKINNNLGDYKNAL
-303 INKYQN
+303 INFKHLFY
-309 NINVAL
+309 
-315 RSAEELAIYN
+315 YH
-325 DSLSKISQLE
+325 DSLLGKTLQQP
-335 LLLKAQRDY
+335 LLKAQRDY

-355 NQNRRLTIVLLLF
+355 NQNRRLTIVLLSF

-380 YKNRARMR
+380 YKNRVRMR

-449 ATYYANPKNKNKI
+449 ATYYANSKNKNKI

-498 ELPNFKENDYKL
+498 ELPNFKEKDFKL
-510 ICYFCAGFSIKT
+510 LCYFCAGFSVKT
-522 ISVITKKTED
+522 ISVITKQKEE

>member
-1 MMQTMKKYYIGL
+1 MNKTLLLGVVSIMLIGCGNNTMR
-13 LTVVMLFTCCGSRTM
+13 S
-28 QQLEQLETRI
+28 LEQLETRI
-38 DHVPDSVLHELSSM
+38 DHVPDSVLSVLNSM
-52 DGTIKWGEAR
+52 ESGFLTGEPR
-62 ALHALL
+62 ALYALL

-96 GNPERRLFA
+96 GNLERRLFA
-105 HIYAGRV
+105 HFYAGRV

-164 NKKQALYYYEQ
+164 NKKQALYYYGQ

-191 YYLNSNNYVEA
+191 YYLNSSNYVEA
-202 EPYLTEVLAW
+202 ERYLTEVLAW

-220 IVKNTLGDLCSL
+220 IVKKTLGNLCSL

-244 IYTAYPLEKLEQ
+244 IYAAYPLEKLEQ

-262 IASFYYIQQNNP
+262 IASYYYIQQNNP
-274 EQANELL
+274 EKATELL

-355 NQNRRLTIVLLLF
+355 NQNRRLTIVLLSF

-380 YKNRARMR
+380 YKNRVRMR

-449 ATYYANPKNKNKI
+449 ATYYENSKNKNKI

-498 ELPNFKENDYKL
+498 ELSNFKEKDFRL
-510 ICYFCAGFSIKT
+510 LCYFCAGFSVKT
-522 ISVITKKTED
+522 ISVITKQKEE

>member
-1 MMQTMKKYYIGL
+1 MNKTLLLGVVSIMLIGCGNNTMR
-13 LTVVMLFTCCGSRTM
+13 S
-28 QQLEQLETRI
+28 LEQLETRI
-38 DHVPDSVLHELSSM
+38 DHVPDSVLSVLNSM
-52 DGTIKWGEAR
+52 ESGFLTGEPR
-62 ALHALL
+62 ALYALL

-96 GNPERRLFA
+96 GNLERRLFA
-105 HIYAGRV
+105 HFYAGRV

-164 NKKQALYYYEQ
+164 NKKQTLYYYEQ

-191 YYLNSNNYVEA
+191 YYLNSNNYVDA

-220 IVKNTLGDLCSL
+220 IVKNTLGNLCSL

-244 IYTAYPLEKLEQ
+244 IYAAYPLEKLEQ

-274 EQANELL
+274 EKATELL

-421 TQKSNART
+421 TQKLNART

-441 YKMLNDLC
+441 YKILNDLC
-449 ATYYANPKNKNKI
+449 ATYYANSKNKNKI

>member
-1 MMQTMKKYYIGL
+1 MNKTLLLGVVSIMLIGCGNNTMR
-13 LTVVMLFTCCGSRTM
+13 S
-28 QQLEQLETRI
+28 LEQLETRI

-105 HIYAGRV
+105 HFYAGRV

-164 NKKQALYYYEQ
+164 NKKQTLYYYEQ

-212 GELNDDEY
+212 GELNNDEY
-220 IVKNTLGDLCSL
+220 IVKKTLGNLCSL

-244 IYTAYPLEKLEQ
+244 IYAAYPLEKLEQ

-262 IASFYYIQQNNP
+262 IASYYYIQHNNP

-303 INKYQN
+303 VNKYQN

-315 RSAEELAIYN
+315 RSTEELAIYN

-449 ATYYANPKNKNKI
+449 ATYYENSKNKNKI

-498 ELPNFKENDYKL
+498 ELSNFKENDYKL

-522 ISVITKKTED
+522 ISVITKKKED

>member
-1 MMQTMKKYYIGL
+1 MNKTLLLGVVSIMLIGCGNNTMR
-13 LTVVMLFTCCGSRTM
+13 S
-28 QQLEQLETRI
+28 LEQLETRI
-38 DHVPDSVLHELSSM
+38 DHVPDSVLSVLNSM
-52 DGTIKWGEAR
+52 ESGFLTGEPR
-62 ALHALL
+62 ALYALL

-126 TEALKYEDQT
+126 TEALKYKDQT

-164 NKKQALYYYEQ
+164 NKKQALYYYGQ

-191 YYLNSNNYVEA
+191 YYLNSSNYVEA
-202 EPYLTEVLAW
+202 ERYLTEVLAW

-220 IVKNTLGDLCSL
+220 IVKKTLGNLCSL

-244 IYTAYPLEKLEQ
+244 IYAAYPLEKLEQ

-262 IASFYYIQQNNP
+262 IASYYYIQQNNP
-274 EQANELL
+274 EKATELL

-315 RSAEELAIYN
+315 RSTEELAIYN

-355 NQNRRLTIVLLLF
+355 NQNRRLTIVLLSF

-380 YKNRARMR
+380 YKNRVRMR

-449 ATYYANPKNKNKI
+449 ATYYENSKNKNKI

-522 ISVITKKTED
+522 ISVITKKKED

>member
-1 MMQTMKKYYIGL
+1 MNKTLLLGVVSIMLIGCGNNTMR
-13 LTVVMLFTCCGSRTM
+13 S
-28 QQLEQLETRI
+28 LEQLETRI

-96 GNPERRLFA
+96 GNLERRLFA

-126 TEALKYEDQT
+126 TEALKYKDQT

-144 LYSDIATEYS
+144 LYSDIALEYS
-154 WAYDYVQAIE
+154 WAYDYAQAIE
-164 NKKQALYYYEQ
+164 NMKKSLNYYEQ

-244 IYTAYPLEKLEQ
+244 IYAAYPLELLEQ

-274 EQANELL
+274 EQATELL

-295 FLWHRQYL
+295 FLWHREYKINNNLGDYKNAL
-303 INKYQN
+303 INFKHLFYYQ
-309 NINVAL
+309 
-315 RSAEELAIYN
+315 
-325 DSLSKISQLE
+325 DSLLGKTLQQP
-335 LLLKAQRDY
+335 LLKAQRDY

-355 NQNRRLTIVLLLF
+355 NQNRRLTIVLLSF

-380 YKNRARMR
+380 YKNRVRMR

-441 YKMLNDLC
+441 YKILNDLC
-449 ATYYANPKNKNKI
+449 ATYYENSKNKNKI

-498 ELPNFKENDYKL
+498 ELPNFKEKDFRL
-510 ICYFCAGFSIKT
+510 LCYFCAGFSVKT
-522 ISVITKKTED
+522 ISVITKQKEE

>member
-1 MMQTMKKYYIGL
+1 MNKTLLLGVVSIMLIGCGNNTMR
-13 LTVVMLFTCCGSRTM
+13 S
-28 QQLEQLETRI
+28 LEQMETRI

-52 DGTIKWGEAR
+52 DGTIKWGEVR

-96 GNPERRLFA
+96 GTPERRLFT

-144 LYSDIATEYS
+144 LYSDIALEYS
-154 WAYDYVQAIE
+154 WAYDYAQAIE

-183 LAKSSLGL
+183 LSKSSLGL

-244 IYTAYPLEKLEQ
+244 IYAAYPLELLEQ

-355 NQNRRLTIVLLLF
+355 NQNRRLTIVLLSF

-380 YKNRARMR
+380 YKNRVRMR

-449 ATYYANPKNKNKI
+449 ATYYENSKNKNKI

-498 ELPNFKENDYKL
+498 ELLNFKEKDFRL
-510 ICYFCAGFSIKT
+510 LCYFCAGFSVKT
-522 ISVITKKTED
+522 ISVITKQKED

>member
-1 MMQTMKKYYIGL
+1 MNKTLLLGVVSIMLIGCGNNTMR
-13 LTVVMLFTCCGSRTM
+13 S
-28 QQLEQLETRI
+28 LEQLETRI
-38 DHVPDSVLHELSSM
+38 DHVPDSVLSVLNSM
-52 DGTIKWGEAR
+52 ESGFLTGEPR
-62 ALHALL
+62 ALYALL

-96 GNPERRLFA
+96 GNLERRLFA
-105 HIYAGRV
+105 HFYAGRV

-164 NKKQALYYYEQ
+164 NKKQALYYYGQ

-191 YYLNSNNYVEA
+191 YYLNSSNYVEA
-202 EPYLTEVLAW
+202 ERYLTEVLAW

-220 IVKNTLGDLCSL
+220 IVKKTLGNLCSL

-244 IYTAYPLEKLEQ
+244 IYAAYPLEKLEQ

-262 IASFYYIQQNNP
+262 IASYYYIQQNNP
-274 EQANELL
+274 EKATELL

-315 RSAEELAIYN
+315 RSTEELAIYN

-355 NQNRRLTIVLLLF
+355 NQNRRLTIVLLSF

-380 YKNRARMR
+380 YKNRVRMR

-449 ATYYANPKNKNKI
+449 ATYYENSKNKNKI

-522 ISVITKKTED
+522 ISVITKKKED

>member
-1 MMQTMKKYYIGL
+1 MNKTLLLGVVSIMLIGCGNNTMR
-13 LTVVMLFTCCGSRTM
+13 S
-28 QQLEQLETRI
+28 LEQLETRI
-38 DHVPDSVLHELSSM
+38 DHVPDSVLSVLDSM
-52 DGTIKWGEAR
+52 ESGFLTGEPR

-76 DLLTGNDSLITIAT
+76 DLLTGNDSLITKAT

-112 YSAAGNSQKAIELY
+112 YSAAVNSQKAIELY

-144 LYSDIATEYS
+144 LYSDIAKEYS

-164 NKKQALYYYEQ
+164 HMEKSLNYYGQ

-191 YYLNSNNYVEA
+191 YHLNNHNHQKAEHYLK
-202 EPYLTEVLAW
+202 EVLAW
-212 GELNDDEY
+212 GELNSDKY
-220 IVKNTLGDLCSL
+220 IITIALSHLCSI
-232 YDETRNYEKLSK
+232 YDETSNYLQLSK
-244 IYTAYPLEKLEQ
+244 LYANYPLEMLEQ

-262 IASFYYIQQNNP
+262 IASYYYIQQNNP
-274 EQANELL
+274 EKATELL

-295 FLWHRQYL
+295 FLWHREYKINNNLGDYKNAL
-303 INKYQN
+303 INFKHLFYYQ
-309 NINVAL
+309 
-315 RSAEELAIYN
+315 
-325 DSLSKISQLE
+325 DSLLGKTLQQP
-335 LLLKAQRDY
+335 LLKAQRDY

-355 NQNRRLTIVLLLF
+355 NQNRRLTIVLLSF
-368 STLLIFFIPWFI
+368 SILLIFFIPWFI
-380 YKNRARMR
+380 YKNRVRMR

-441 YKMLNDLC
+441 YKILNDLC
-449 ATYYANPKNKNKI
+449 ATYYENSKNKNKI

-498 ELPNFKENDYKL
+498 ELPNFKEKDFKL
-510 ICYFCAGFSIKT
+510 LCYFCAGFSVKT
-522 ISVITKKTED
+522 ISVITKQKEE

-544 ILESDAPSKGI
+544 ILESDAPSKDI

>member
-1 MMQTMKKYYIGL
+1 MNKTLLLGVVSIMLIGCGNNTMR
-13 LTVVMLFTCCGSRTM
+13 S
-28 QQLEQLETRI
+28 LEQLETRI

-76 DLLTGNDSLITIAT
+76 DLLTGNDSIITIAT

-96 GNPERRLFA
+96 GNLERRLFA

-164 NKKQALYYYEQ
+164 NKKQALYYYGQ

-191 YYLNSNNYVEA
+191 YYLNSSNYVEA
-202 EPYLTEVLAW
+202 ERYLTEVLAW

-220 IVKNTLGDLCSL
+220 IVKKTLGNLCSL

-244 IYTAYPLEKLEQ
+244 IYAAYPLEKLEQ

-262 IASFYYIQQNNP
+262 IASYYYIQQNNP
-274 EQANELL
+274 EKATELL

-315 RSAEELAIYN
+315 RSTEELAIYN

-355 NQNRRLTIVLLLF
+355 NQNRRLTIVLLSF

-380 YKNRARMR
+380 YKNRMRMR

-449 ATYYANPKNKNKI
+449 ATYYENSKNKNKI

-498 ELPNFKENDYKL
+498 ELSNFKENDYKL

-522 ISVITKKTED
+522 ISVITKKKED

>member
-1 MMQTMKKYYIGL
+1 MNKTLLLGVVSIMLIGCGNNTMR
-13 LTVVMLFTCCGSRTM
+13 S
-28 QQLEQLETRI
+28 LEQLETRI

-76 DLLTGNDSLITIAT
+76 DLLTGNDSIITIAT

-96 GNPERRLFA
+96 GNLERRLFA

-144 LYSDIATEYS
+144 LYSDIALEYS

-164 NKKQALYYYEQ
+164 NMEKSLNYYEQ

-202 EPYLTEVLAW
+202 EPYLTEVLVW

-220 IVKNTLGDLCSL
+220 IVKKTLGNLCSL

-244 IYTAYPLEKLEQ
+244 IYAAYPLEKLEQ

-262 IASFYYIQQNNP
+262 IASYYYIQQNNP
-274 EQANELL
+274 EKATELL

-355 NQNRRLTIVLLLF
+355 NQNRRLTIVLLSF

-380 YKNRARMR
+380 YKNRVRMR
-388 EDRIREHVDALN
+388 EDRIREQVDALN

-449 ATYYANPKNKNKI
+449 ATYYENSKNKNKI

-474 GNDYFKLEELIN
+474 GNDYCKLEELIN
-486 KYKNDVIFLLRR
+486 KYKNDVIMILFRL
-498 ELPNFKENDYKL
+498 EKCNKM
-510 ICYFCAGFSIKT
+510 IIKT
-522 ISVITKKTED
+522 LEKCNLNIIIRTE
-532 TLWVYKGRLIKK
+532 
-544 ILESDAPSKGI
+544 S
-555 ILANI
+555 
-560 PQNTKTNS
+560 

>member
-1 MMQTMKKYYIGL
+1 MNKTLLLGVVSIMLIGCGNNTMR
-13 LTVVMLFTCCGSRTM
+13 S
-28 QQLEQLETRI
+28 LEQLETRI
-38 DHVPDSVLHELSSM
+38 DHVPDSVLSVLNSM
-52 DGTIKWGEAR
+52 ESGFLTGEPR
-62 ALHALL
+62 ALYALL

-90 NYYGKR
+90 NYYSKH

-105 HIYAGRV
+105 HFYAGRV

-164 NKKQALYYYEQ
+164 NKKQALYYYGQ

-191 YYLNSNNYVEA
+191 YYLNSSNYVEA
-202 EPYLTEVLAW
+202 ERYLTEVLAW

-220 IVKNTLGDLCSL
+220 IVKKTLGNLCSL

-244 IYTAYPLEKLEQ
+244 IYAAYPLEKLEQ

-262 IASFYYIQQNNP
+262 IASYYYIQQNNP
-274 EQANELL
+274 EKATELL

-315 RSAEELAIYN
+315 RSTEELAIYN

-355 NQNRRLTIVLLLF
+355 NQNRRLTIVLLSF

-380 YKNRARMR
+380 YKNRVRMR

-449 ATYYANPKNKNKI
+449 ATYYENSKNKNKI

-474 GNDYFKLEELIN
+474 GNDYCKLEELIN

-522 ISVITKKTED
+522 ISVITKKKED

>member
-1 MMQTMKKYYIGL
+1 MNKTLLLGVVSIMLIGCGNNTMR
-13 LTVVMLFTCCGSRTM
+13 S
-28 QQLEQLETRI
+28 LEQLETRI
-38 DHVPDSVLHELSSM
+38 DHVPDSVLSVLNSM
-52 DGTIKWGEAR
+52 ESGFLTGEPR
-62 ALHALL
+62 ALYALL

-164 NKKQALYYYEQ
+164 NKKQALYYYGQ

-191 YYLNSNNYVEA
+191 YYLNSSNYVEA
-202 EPYLTEVLAW
+202 ERYLTEVLAW

-220 IVKNTLGDLCSL
+220 IVKKTLGNLCSL

-244 IYTAYPLEKLEQ
+244 IYAAYPLEKLEQ

-262 IASFYYIQQNNP
+262 IASYYYIQQNNP
-274 EQANELL
+274 EKATELL

-315 RSAEELAIYN
+315 RSTEELAIYN

-355 NQNRRLTIVLLLF
+355 NQNRRLTIVLLSF

-380 YKNRARMR
+380 YKNRMRMR

-449 ATYYANPKNKNKI
+449 ATYYENSKNKNKI

-522 ISVITKKTED
+522 ISVITKKKED
-532 TLWVYKGRLIKK
+532 TLCVYKGRLIKK

>member
-1 MMQTMKKYYIGL
+1 MNKTLLLGVVSIMLIGCGNNTMR
-13 LTVVMLFTCCGSRTM
+13 S
-28 QQLEQLETRI
+28 LEQLETRI
-38 DHVPDSVLHELSSM
+38 DHVPDLVLHELSSM

-90 NYYGKR
+90 NYYSKH

-126 TEALKYEDQT
+126 TEALKYKDQT

-144 LYSDIATEYS
+144 LYSDIAKEYS
-154 WAYDYVQAIE
+154 WAYDYAQAIE
-164 NKKQALYYYEQ
+164 NMEKSLNYYGQ

-202 EPYLTEVLAW
+202 ERYLTEVLAW

-220 IVKNTLGDLCSL
+220 FVKNTLGDLCSL

-281 QKAWELSKT
+281 QKAWDLSKT

-295 FLWHRQYL
+295 FLWHREYKINNNLGDYKNAL
-303 INKYQN
+303 INFKHLFY
-309 NINVAL
+309 
-315 RSAEELAIYN
+315 YH
-325 DSLSKISQLE
+325 DSLLGKTLQQP
-335 LLLKAQRDY
+335 LLKAQRDY

-355 NQNRRLTIVLLLF
+355 NQNRRLTIVLLSF

-380 YKNRARMR
+380 YKNRVRMR

-449 ATYYANPKNKNKI
+449 ATYYANSKNKNKI

-522 ISVITKKTED
+522 ISVITKKKED